1 MQIRDRIEQSG
12 DRDTRDA
19 SECFL
24 EARRE
29 VMFLARQSRMMS
41 PQDAWRLAGESK
53 DRETL
58 WSIAYRI
65 GTAHGVSPE
74 DICAYLEKQYPQ
86 YSQLTRRGSVT
97 WDDVRY

>member
-1 MQIRDRIEQSG
+1 MQIRDRIEQRG
-12 DRDTRDA
+12 DRYERDA
-19 SECFL
+19 SECYI
-24 EARRE
+24 EAKRE
-29 VMFLARQSRMMS
+29 VLFLARQSRMMS

-58 WSIAYRI
+58 WSIAYRV
-65 GTAHGVSPE
+65 GTAHGVPPE

-86 YSQLTRRGSVT
+86 YSQLGHRAGIS

>member
-1 MQIRDRIEQSG
+1 MLIRDRIEQSG
-12 DRDTRDA
+12 DRRERHA

-24 EARRE
+24 EAKLE
-29 VMFLARQSRMMS
+29 VMSLARQSRMMS

-58 WSIAYRI
+58 WSVAYRI
-65 GTAHGVSPE
+65 GIAHDVSPE
-74 DICAYLEKQYPQ
+74 EICAYLEKQYPQ
-86 YSQLTRRGSVT
+86 YSQLARRSDVT